1 MQIYDRE
8 KKELNIPKSLGN
20 FVQNVGGEGGVTP
33 EEVEQAISEAM
44 ENETARTESTYAK
57 PADITAAL
65 EGYNPTDNF
74 KTING
79 NSIIGE
85 GNIEIQGGSGDSNY
99 LIVDSLDEIESPV
112 EGMKAYSKNIQ
123 NFTTYK
129 FDFRND
135 ESGNWRGVGHFEGED
150 SVFTIATLTRDYFV
164 FPGNDEFSAQ
174 ETDVPTFIGAKQC
187 ADEHYFKGHYGFY
200 TCTDVESD
208 TQFVF
213 TIYIPAEMAFVPDN
227 TFLIE
232 TGSAQVATYAHCY
245 IYKDNAWE
253 AEQETLVWD
262 EMSDEEKRNAYAYHF
277 LNNLEKFELV
287 LNPNTIGLGG
297 GNGALLPYSIGW
309 DGNGNGVNLDYMRG
323 STIYTYNWENDRLQ
337 KYNERDLGGGSG
349 DSNYLIVNSLDEI
362 SNPVEGMK
370 AYVNVQYEQKEA
382 YKVIPHPREED
393 PSQPWYDDGM
403 ARLDRPDYGG
413 FEFRINTEEPENRWR
428 LEFRDWSETPYG
440 YYKFDRWND
449 LGFWYGVFDGYLYV
463 VPELESDELSVVL
476 GRSEIVTDTA
486 SVKVAD
492 AKEYIYYEKYGWIE
506 LNRIFSSD
514 VNGFAVDENY
524 YNYLMNMPIETI
536 VGNGLFLFYENTLSH
551 LNGVKQN
558 RQYWWFYATENDS
571 SEPRYCIWEIYY
583 NPEDNRH
590 YWHRD
595 WNHKLLRGE
604 HFVSTMQ
611 KGSIG
616 GGWYAYSYTG
626 ADNSEE
632 YMGDCLVHT
641 FDNPLYL
648 KFRLNYQNKGWARV
662 RWDLYDENN
671 DSIWGGK
678 IYEWDDPKQEEYN
691 DRGIYFKFKMMRNGQ
706 GHNGYTIYS
715 TVPLTP
721 EDNLAQSISDGIV
734 SFIDSGWTHFDTIPD
749 KLYDSQM
756 GEVVQYSKQ
765 DIQDFAKQEI
775 AENGIKIGN
784 TTLNES
790 QLQALLALLS

>member
-65 EGYNPTDNF
+65 AGYNPTDNF

-99 LIVDSLDEIESPV
+99 LIVDSLDEIENPV
-112 EGMKAYSKNIQ
+112 EGMRAYSKNIQ

-164 FPGNDEFSAQ
+164 FPGTDAFSAQ
-174 ETDVPTFIGAKQC
+174 ETDVPTFIGTKQC
-187 ADEHYFKGHYGFY
+187 ANEHYFKGHYGFY

-208 TQFVF
+208 THFVF

-309 DGNGNGVNLDYMRG
+309 DGNGNGVNLDYMKG

-370 AYVNVQYEQKEA
+370 AWVKPQYADYEGV
-382 YKVIPHPREED
+382 VITPIQE
-393 PSQPWYDDGM
+393 
-403 ARLDRPDYGG
+403 GG
-413 FEFRINTEEPENRWR
+413 DHFAGWMRINEGEEMYSIYYTGE
-428 LEFRDWSETPYG
+428 EGTRDWHWDWDNSGQWRE
-440 YYKFDRWND
+440 REWN
-449 LGFWYGVFDGYLYV
+449 GHIIHYQA
-463 VPELESDELSVVL
+463 
-476 GRSEIVTDTA
+476 TDTTFNYFFIEDNEPYLDLNSEDA
-486 SVKVAD
+486 TSAATVFTVQVAD
-492 AKEYIYYEKYGWIE
+492 TKEYIYYEKYGWIE
-506 LNRIFSSD
+506 LHRIFKEWEEID
-514 VNGFAVDENY
+514 DNY
-524 YNYLMNMPIETI
+524 YHYLMEMPREVII
-536 VGNGLFLFYENTLSH
+536 SNGLFINYSENMFVNITDISRDE
-551 LNGVKQN
+551 N
-558 RQYWWFYATENDS
+558 RGYWRAFTAKDGDVPVFIIFS
-571 SEPRYCIWEIYY
+571 IRYNEETGHYY
-583 NPEDNRH
+583 FG
-590 YWHRD
+590 RD
-595 WNHKLLRGE
+595 WEPELMKGE

-611 KGSIG
+611 KGFIG
-616 GGWYAYSYTG
+616 GDGYAYSYTG
-626 ADNSEE
+626 ADDSEE

-648 KFRLNYQNKGWARV
+648 KFRLNYQNAGWARV

-671 DSIWGGK
+671 DSIWGGE

-691 DRGIYFKFKMMRNGQ
+691 DRGIYFKFNIRRNEPGL
-706 GHNGYTIYS
+706 NGYTIIS

-756 GEVVQYSKQ
+756 GEVLQYSKQ